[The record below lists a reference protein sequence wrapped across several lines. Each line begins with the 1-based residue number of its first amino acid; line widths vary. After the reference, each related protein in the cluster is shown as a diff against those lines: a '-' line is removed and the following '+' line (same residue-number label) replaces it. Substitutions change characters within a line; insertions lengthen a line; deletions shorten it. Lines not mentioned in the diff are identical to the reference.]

1 MRENKIEKNKTNRK
15 DLLIKISFILYIIL
29 LTWIIVFKFRLSI
42 NDLKYIR
49 SINLIPFK
57 ANNIVNG
64 LKETIINLILFV
76 PSGMYLKYIFK
87 DKKLRNILII
97 IGTSLIYEITQYIL
111 HVGVSDITDIIMNT
125 LGGLVGIL
133 LVGITL
139 FINSKTKRN
148 ILKNLLEFL
157 LIFLPLIMLIL
168 LFMI

>member
-15 DLLIKISFILYIIL
+15 DLLIKISFILYIVL
-29 LTWIIVFKFRLSI
+29 LTWIIVFKFRLNI

-87 DKKLRNILII
+87 DKKLRNILMI

>member
-1 MRENKIEKNKTNRK
+1 MKENKIEKNKTNRK
-15 DLLIKISFILYIIL
+15 DLLIKISFILYIVL
-29 LTWIIVFKFRLSI
+29 LTWIIVFKFRLNI

-49 SINLIPFK
+49 TINLIPFK

-64 LKETIINLILFV
+64 LKETIINLILFI

-133 LVGITL
+133 LVSIIVL
-139 FINSKTKRN
+139 LDKKLNKN
-148 ILKNLLEFL
+148 IFTNLLKIL
-157 LIFLPLIMLIL
+157 LIL
-168 LFMI
+168 LPIIMLLGLFII